1 MATYASYKKIDGTA
15 IVAGSI
21 AEDRISLDAFS
32 TWNVRWFYGA
42 PEMCSTGCCCLWT
55 VPTGVRR
62 IYFELWGA
70 GGNGHGACS
79 NGRCQHYAG
88 AGGGYYNAKMIDT
101 VPGCQ
106 YTICAAGVFPCLTN
120 ECIGCQGCASYVT
133 GYNLTSFCAIGGTAG
148 CANTSWAETCFSAF
162 ECCLQGAN
170 NGGDFGYQNHAGT
183 FGAVEWWFTVGFCHC
198 HHQMTQPTSAPLLG
212 TTVQQSINFCWMRC
226 GCWTVPYGHGGQ
238 GAMTSY
244 CGTGCCGQGGMGGPG
259 LVKISF
265 L

>member
-1 MATYASYKKIDGTA
+1 MATYASYKKVDGAA

-32 TWNVRWFYGA
+32 TWNVKWFYGA

-106 YTICAAGVFPCLTN
+106 YTICSAGVFPCLTN

-133 GYNLTSFCAIGGTAG
+133 GYNLTSFCAIGGVGG
-148 CANTSWAETCFSAF
+148 CANASWNEACFSDF
-162 ECCLQGAN
+162 SCCLGPAS
-170 NGGDFGYQNHAGT
+170 NGGDFGMGNHRG
-183 FGAVEWWFTVGFCHC
+183 GFHMHNSNCHC
-198 HHQMTQPTSAPLLG
+198 QCVGSTPTPAPFIGTQ
-212 TTVQQSINFCWMRC
+212 VQQGLIECWIRC
-226 GCWTVPYGHGGQ
+226 GCWTVPYGHGGE
-238 GAMTSY
+238 GGMTTY
-244 CGTGCCGQGGMGGPG
+244 CGGNCGQGGTGGPG